1 MKNFANEDGLSMT
14 ITKYRGSLKTLINH
28 KMKVLR
34 EFCVVD
40 DDNEKE
46 IKKYLQD
53 YLELTMMTCPNRDP
67 QVILDQAA
75 RPLIQQK
82 FRED

>member
-1 MKNFANEDGLSMT
+1 MKNFANEDGLSV
-14 ITKYRGSLKTLINH
+14 ITNKYRGSLKTLVNH

-34 EFCVVD
+34 EFYVVD
-40 DDNEKE
+40 DSNEKE
-46 IKKYLQD
+46 IKKYLKD
-53 YLELTMMTCPNRDP
+53 YLDRMMIECPNRDP

-75 RPLIQQK
+75 RPLIQKK